1 VLIVLAALAVKKGSE
16 EVKKITVSVV
26 TGLLT
31 LLLVEGVFF
40 FVPKTSNYGKSLANS
55 VWERYW
61 WRNNLNG
68 FRDKEFTAKDSTK
81 KKLVFIG
88 DSFTAG
94 QGIKN
99 PDDRYSNLVGFA
111 VKDSF
116 EFYNVGI
123 SGTNTETK
131 AQTLYTL
138 PFKPDVLVYEY
149 FADDVVDTRI
159 RLDSVEPHKDP
170 YKGTPAILV
179 SLIENSYLLNYLYWS
194 FPHFMIADY
203 KTYLTDSYQN
213 AAVDREHKKVMS
225 RLISYCKANNI
236 RLVFLTI
243 PLPTEY
249 AYSNALTK
257 NMEQLFADSNL
268 ININPTPALDT
279 IPLKE
284 IMVNDVDTHL
294 NERGNKILANQ
305 ILEKAFGIK
314 P

>member
-1 VLIVLAALAVKKGSE
+1 M
-16 EVKKITVSVV
+16 
-26 TGLLT
+26 
-31 LLLVEGVFF
+31 
-40 FVPKTSNYGKSLANS
+40 
-55 VWERYW
+55 
-61 WRNNLNG
+61 
-68 FRDKEFTAKDSTK
+68 
-81 KKLVFIG
+81 
-88 DSFTAG
+88 
-94 QGIKN
+94 
-99 PDDRYSNLVGFA
+99 A

-123 SGTNTETK
+123 SVTNTETK

-149 FADDVVDTRI
+149 FADDIVDTRI
-159 RLDSVEPHKDP
+159 RIDGALPHKDP
-170 YKGTPAILV
+170 YKGTPACLV
-179 SLIENSYLLNYLYWS
+179 WLVENSYLLNYLYWS

-203 KTYLTDSYQN
+203 KTYLTDSYRN
-213 AAVDREHKKVMS
+213 PAVDMEHKKVITQI
-225 RLISYCKANNI
+225 ISYCKANNI

-243 PLPTEY
+243 PLPSEY

-284 IMVNDVDTHL
+284 IMVNNVDTHL
-294 NERGNKILANQ
+294 NERGNRILANQ